1 MNPILILIAGA
12 GSGIGLHLA
21 KTLLQ
26 KGHELLLL
34 DLKLMEKPN
43 PLVCITESRGLLA
56 KIAGTWLWIGEMYRA
71 DLEKKEEK
79 AIQKLR

>member
-1 MNPILILIAGA
+1 MKPNLILIAGT

-43 PLVCITESRGLLA
+43 PLVCIPESRGLLD
-56 KIAGTWLWIGEMYRA
+56 KIAGTWPWIGEMFWA
-71 DLEKKEEK
+71 DLEKNGEK